1 MRATLHTY
9 KSHFTRREYQRSLVL
24 GFMLFVVSMVLN
36 FYAISFATTHAS
48 NSVTDIVLSNTPIF
62 DMDGFFVYG
71 TLIVAAVSVGIV
83 LTHPKYLPFS
93 LYTIALFWI
102 IRSGFVMMTHVAPFE
117 ASYAT
122 DFGPAITSAFFGK
135 DQFFSAH
142 TGMPLVGALAFWRKP
157 LYRNFFLLS
166 SLYFAA
172 VVLLGHLHYTIDVF
186 SAFFITYGIVEMAK
200 WLWPKE
206 WELFLA
212 EEQAS

>member
-1 MRATLHTY
+1 MRKALQHY
-9 KSHFTRREYQRSLVL
+9 RSHLTKREYKRSLVL
-24 GFMLFVVSMVLN
+24 AFVLFVTSMVLN

-71 TLIVAAVSVGIV
+71 TLIVAIVSVGII

-93 LYTIALFWI
+93 LYAIALFWI
-102 IRSGFVMMTHVAPFE
+102 VRSCFVMMTHVAPFE

-122 DFGPAITSAFFGK
+122 DFGPAISHAFFGK

-166 SLYFAA
+166 SLYFAV

-200 WLWPKE
+200 WLWPNE
-206 WELFLA
+206 WELFLI
-212 EEQAS
+212 EEQA